1 MMKSWIGKVGLSCM
15 LALILLFVSACSS
28 QITTPNNA
36 EGSEDQKGNTE
47 EKTKITWLQWWKG
60 EQGVA
65 GEELFANIES
75 GFEEANP
82 TIDLVIENL
91 PFNEV
96 HTKILST
103 HAGGIAPD
111 VIALSSPWVAEFAAA
126 GITSPLDDYFK
137 AQSEEFQENNSGPYW
152 SPWQG
157 KHYAMGIMTGNT
169 ALFYNKRM
177 LEEANVEPPTT
188 WEEYLEASI
197 ALTDSSK
204 NQYALTGNIASEPAS
219 TINTEVWP
227 FIYQAGGT
235 LIEDGKAAFNSP
247 EGVKALEFYKSM
259 IKDHKVATPGELSAT
274 EQDKRANFSAEN
286 TAFMFDGPWGIGIQR
301 SANPDLNFGVIPM
314 VKGET
319 TGTIAGGGALAITS
333 NSKNKDAAWKFIEYM
348 VQPDIQE
355 AWAKAANQLPHNKAA
370 LDADFIQ
377 NDPLLKV
384 FAEQS
389 IEVNPINPD
398 LQMPESTN
406 MRKIMINEVQSYL
419 MGDKTAQEALDDAAA
434 GWNEVFDKYK

>member
-1 MMKSWIGKVGLSCM
+1 MLVG
-15 LALILLFVSACSS
+15 
-28 QITTPNNA
+28 
-36 EGSEDQKGNTE
+36 
-47 EKTKITWLQWWKG
+47 
-60 EQGVA
+60 
-65 GEELFANIES
+65 
-75 GFEEANP
+75 
-82 TIDLVIENL
+82 
-91 PFNEV
+91 
-96 HTKILST
+96 
-103 HAGGIAPD
+103 
-111 VIALSSPWVAEFAAA
+111 
-126 GITSPLDDYFK
+126 
-137 AQSEEFQENNSGPYW
+137 NSG
-152 SPWQG
+152 
-157 KHYAMGIMTGNT
+157 AT
-169 ALFYNKRM
+169 
-177 LEEANVEPPTT
+177 NVKPPTT
-188 WEEYLEASI
+188 WDEYLKASI

-227 FIYQAGGT
+227 LIYQAGGT
-235 LIEDGKAAFNSP
+235 LIEDGKAAFNSS

-286 TAFMFDGPWGIGIQR
+286 TAFMFDGPWGIGIQQ
-301 SANPDLNFGVIPM
+301 SANPDLDFGIIPM

-319 TGTIAGGGALAITS
+319 TGTIAGGGALAITT

-355 AWAKAANQLPHNKAA
+355 AWAKSANQLPHNKAA

-419 MGDKTAQEALDDAAA
+419 MGDKTAQEALDDSAA